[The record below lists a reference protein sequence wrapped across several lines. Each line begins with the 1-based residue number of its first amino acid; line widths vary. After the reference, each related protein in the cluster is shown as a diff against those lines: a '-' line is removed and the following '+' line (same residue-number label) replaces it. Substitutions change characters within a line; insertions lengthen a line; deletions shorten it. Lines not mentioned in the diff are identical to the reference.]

1 MINAFQVAKRLAA
14 ATTLFAATAA
24 FAING
29 DSQTVAVQDSTST
42 QTQDGSAA
50 DIARLQEFFSRT
62 QAYTANFI
70 QSSWDASG
78 IPMESSS
85 GTLEIQRPNRFIWKY
100 AEPYEQE
107 IVSDGLNIWMHD
119 VDLEQV
125 TVRPLNESVSGS
137 PAALISGLD
146 LESAYDLINEGML
159 DSGWVTLK
167 PKQLDSDFQKIRLQ
181 LSETSLETMEL
192 FDQFDQRTVVTFN
205 TTVPNPNFAEEHFRF
220 TPPEGTEIVG
230 KPILFE

>member
-1 MINAFQVAKRLAA
+1 MSKVFQTAKGLIALAA
-14 ATTLFAATAA
+14 ICGTTAV
-24 FAING
+24 FAINAERAG
-29 DSQTVAVQDSTST
+29 QGKASIAQ
-42 QTQDGSAA
+42 QDGSEI
-50 DIARLQEFFSRT
+50 DIARLQEFFGRT
-62 QAYTANFI
+62 QAYTANFV
-70 QSSWDASG
+70 QSSWDSNG

-100 AEPYEQE
+100 AEPYEQA

-146 LESAYDLINEGML
+146 LESAYDLVNEGML

-181 LSETSLETMEL
+181 LSDTSLETMEL
-192 FDQFDQRTVVTFN
+192 YDQFDQRTVVTFN
-205 TTVPNPNFAEEHFRF
+205 DTVPNPDFGKKHFRF
-220 TPPEGTEIVG
+220 IPPEGTEIVG

>member
-1 MINAFQVAKRLAA
+1 MIKALKVA
-14 ATTLFAATAA
+14 TVFTAVVVVSASSA
-24 FAING
+24 FAV
-29 DSQTVAVQDSTST
+29 SEQATSSAASSVAQ
-42 QTQDGSAA
+42 QQDGSSI
-50 DIARLQEFFSRT
+50 DIARLQEFFNQT
-62 QAYTANFI
+62 QAYTANFV

-78 IPMESSS
+78 IELESSN
-85 GTLEIQRPNRFIWKY
+85 GTLELQRPNRFIWKY
-100 AEPYEQE
+100 AQPYEQE

-146 LESAYDLINEGML
+146 LELAYDLVNDGML

-181 LSETSLETMEL
+181 LNEKSLASMEL
-192 FDQFDQRTVVTFN
+192 YDQFDQRTIITFSN
-205 TTVPNPNFAEEHFRF
+205 TIPNPNFAEEHFRF
-220 TPPEGTEIVG
+220 AVPDGTEVVG
-230 KPILFE
+230 EPILFE

>member
-1 MINAFQVAKRLAA
+1 MFPLLKTAVA
-14 ATTLFAATAA
+14 TLATAA
-24 FAING
+24 TLSLPLYAAVEQNQSGSPSAGLIEQADNG
-29 DSQTVAVQDSTST
+29 V
-42 QTQDGSAA
+42 
-50 DIARLQEFFSRT
+50 DIARLQQFFDQT
-62 QAYTANFI
+62 QAYTANFV

-78 IPMESSS
+78 IAMESSS

-100 AEPYEQE
+100 AQPYEQS
-107 IVSDGLNIWMHD
+107 IISDGLNIWMYD

-146 LESAYDLINEGML
+146 LETAYELINEELL

-167 PKQLDSDFQKIRLQ
+167 PKQLDSDFQKIRLK
-181 LSETSLETMEL
+181 LSDTALDAMEL
-192 FDQFDQRTVVTFN
+192 YDQFDQRTVVTFN
-205 TTVPNPNFAEEHFRF
+205 NTTPNPQFGESHFRF

-230 KPILFE
+230 KPIQFE